1 MVVAFSKLL
10 TKNSF
15 FFHLFECKL
24 LFRYLL
30 ARRHLV
36 TERNREEHDEVSNK
50 RLTRMAAD
58 IATGLAYLHQQ
69 K

>member
-1 MVVAFSKLL
+1 M
-10 TKNSF
+10 
-15 FFHLFECKL
+15 
-24 LFRYLL
+24 FRYLL

-58 IATGLAYLHQQ
+58 IATGLAFLHQQ

>member
-10 TKNSF
+10 KSIPL
-15 FFHLFECKL
+15 FFHLFKCKL

-58 IATGLAYLHQQ
+58 IATGLAFLHQQ